1 MLSQHSCKPNM
12 VVQNVFIDTHDLRFP
27 WVAFFAKRCARMGH
41 SFSHHFTPPP
51 PRHIRALQELTW
63 DYNYEVGSVEGKY
76 IKCMCGTAKC
86 RGRLL

>member
-1 MLSQHSCKPNM
+1 MDAKCQGNVGRYINHSCKPNM

-27 WVAFFAKRCARMGH
+27 WVAFFAKR
-41 SFSHHFTPPP
+41 
-51 PRHIRALQELTW
+51 HIRALQELTW

-76 IKCMCGTAKC
+76 IKCMCGAAKC